1 MDDSRDKINLK
12 AGRGLRNE
20 DAKKNRDPSPE
31 QRAQDRIPLGG
42 NPRYQF
48 LGLETKL
55 KSSHHRERSS
65 RARPMRLPGDQVF
78 VIGHVSY
85 VRKHSKLFAVLIAH
99 AAINN
104 YP

>member
-12 AGRGLRNE
+12 AGRVLRNE

-48 LGLETKL
+48 LGLEIKL
-55 KSSHHRERSS
+55 
-65 RARPMRLPGDQVF
+65 
-78 VIGHVSY
+78 
-85 VRKHSKLFAVLIAH
+85 
-99 AAINN
+99 
-104 YP
+104 